1 MTIDFDIHSNS
12 RFFSIQLKELWDI
25 KDAGSNDNG
34 QEIVFE
40 VIISHVRAI
49 LESAS
54 VSNPNIAFKTH
65 QDCSVD
71 GNHHGDLHHWQ
82 DIGKNEGVR
91 T

>member
-1 MTIDFDIHSNS
+1 MTIDFNIHSNS

-54 VSNPNIAFKTH
+54 VSDPNITFKTH
-65 QDCSVD
+65 EDCRID
-71 GNHHGDLHHWQ
+71 GNHHGDLHLGQ
-82 DIGKNEGVR
+82 DIGKNEGVCM
-91 T
+91 